1 MEGMEGEE
9 VTVTD
14 QQDPAMER
22 ARARARQLR
31 DFYRHLGT
39 YLVVSVFLVAID
51 LVTGSE
57 GKTFLGLDW
66 AYWPILGWGIA
77 VAIQAISVAFPM
89 SGWEERKAQEL
100 YEKERQRESERR

>member
-1 MEGMEGEE
+1 
-9 VTVTD
+9 
-14 QQDPAMER
+14 
-22 ARARARQLR
+22 
-31 DFYRHLGT
+31 
-39 YLVVSVFLVAID
+39 
-51 LVTGSE
+51 
-57 GKTFLGLDW
+57 LDW